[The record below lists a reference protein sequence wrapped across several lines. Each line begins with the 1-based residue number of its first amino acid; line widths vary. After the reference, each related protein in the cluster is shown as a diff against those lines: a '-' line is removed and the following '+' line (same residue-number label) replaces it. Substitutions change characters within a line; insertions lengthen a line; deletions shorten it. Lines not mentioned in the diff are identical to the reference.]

1 MPSVLI
7 TGGSRGIGRTIAL
20 RLAREGWQVHVT
32 VRRAEDADALRA
44 EDGRIAAVQLD
55 VTDADAV
62 AQLPEAVGGQLDAL
76 VNNAGIV
83 VPGPIEALATD
94 QLRHQLEVNV
104 VAQVAVT
111 QAVLPL
117 LRTARGRIVFMSSI
131 SGRVASPLLGAYGAS
146 KFALEAIGD
155 TLRAELRPWGIKV
168 ILVEP
173 GSVDTDIWRRADD
186 TAAEVEASL
195 SPEHRELYQSQI
207 ESLRR
212 LTRFIQGR
220 TMSPDKVADTVL
232 KALSDGRPQS
242 RYIVGLDAWGQ
253 LLGSRTLPTP
263 VWDALVA
270 RVTGAR

>member
-7 TGGSRGIGRTIAL
+7 TGASRGIGRATAL
-20 RLAREGWQVHVT
+20 KLAQAGWQVHAT
-32 VRRAEDADALRA
+32 VRRGEDAEALRA
-44 EDGRIAAVQLD
+44 HDKSITPVQLD

-62 AQLPEAVGGQLDAL
+62 ANLPDAVGGQLDAL

-83 VPGPIEALATD
+83 VPGPIEGLAPD

-117 LRTARGRIVFMSSI
+117 LRTARGRIVFISSI

-146 KFALEAIGD
+146 KFAVEAIGD
-155 TLRAELRPWGIKV
+155 SLRAELRPWGIKV

-173 GSVDTDIWRRADD
+173 GSVDTDIWRRAEE
-186 TAAEVEASL
+186 TAAEVEAAL
-195 SPEHRELYQSQI
+195 SPEHRRLYQSQI
-207 ESLRR
+207 DRLRR
-212 LTRFIQGR
+212 LSRQIQSR
-220 TMSPDKVADTVL
+220 TMAPEKVADTVHR
-232 KALSDGRPQS
+232 ALSDARPRA
-242 RYIVGLDAWGQ
+242 RYLLGVDARAQ

-263 VWDALVA
+263 VWDALIA

>member
-1 MPSVLI
+1 VPSVLI
-7 TGGSRGIGRTIAL
+7 TGASRGIGRVTAVK
-20 RLAREGWQVHVT
+20 LAQDGWQVHAT
-32 VRRAEDADALRA
+32 VRRGEDGEALRA
-44 EDGRIAAVQLD
+44 QDARITPVQLD
-55 VTDADAV
+55 LTDTDAIAK
-62 AQLPEAVGGQLDAL
+62 LPEAVGGRLDAV

-83 VPGPIEALATD
+83 VPGPIEALAPD

-117 LRTARGRIVFMSSI
+117 LRSSRGRVVFISSI

-155 TLRAELRPWGIKV
+155 ALRAELRPWGIKV

-173 GSVDTDIWRRADD
+173 GSVDTDIWRRADE
-186 TAAEVEASL
+186 TAAEVEAEL
-195 SPEHRELYQSQI
+195 SPEHRRLYESQ
-207 ESLRR
+207 LQGVRR
-212 LTRFIQGR
+212 LSRQIQGR
-220 TMSPDKVADTVL
+220 TMAPEKVADTVHA
-232 KALSDGRPQS
+232 ALSDDRPRA
-242 RYIVGLDAWGQ
+242 RYLVGLDAYAQ

-263 VWDALVA
+263 VWDAIVA